1 MILVLRVISKGLTSE
16 INFWPWPK
24 FLNCTIKTW
33 KIKSSRLS
41 WVYCTTRKNTFQWAK
56 RLPDEQ
62 KRITV
67 VNIICSILF
76 TNWIVPRYVSTY
88 VLYYNFF
95 FTKNVFKR
103 HRWAPLKQIIT
114 IYNSFIAKKKFSSN
128 IRLISI
134 LLRLFNCRK
143 MPWNILLTWNIH
155 LKGTFHSV
163 LSDNFLGFLVKD
175 IIWFPLWIWY

>member
-76 TNWIVPRYVSTY
+76 TNWIGPRYVSTY

-114 IYNSFIAKKKFSSN
+114 IYNSFIAKKKVFFQHTFDKHSPEALQLSKN
-128 IRLISI
+128 A
-134 LLRLFNCRK
+134 
-143 MPWNILLTWNIH
+143 
-155 LKGTFHSV
+155 LKHPINMKHPS
-163 LSDNFLGFLVKD
+163 
-175 IIWFPLWIWY
+175 